1 MSLITAYLVGFASF
15 LLPAGALS
23 DRFGRKEVLITGLA
37 IFSVA
42 SLVLR
47 RLI

>member
-1 MSLITAYLVGFASF
+1 LITAYLVSFASF
-15 LLPAGALS
+15 LLPAGTLA
-23 DRFGRKEVLITGLA
+23 DRFGRKEVLITGLT

-42 SLVLR
+42 FLVLR